1 MKKLYKISASAR
13 LILTSL
19 ILTLAFSEAW
29 AGDKMYYWYVND
41 VMTYPTGGGTVY
53 IAETET
59 EEADRKYDTE
69 MELKSCIEG
78 YGGENF
84 YGYAKPNDGF
94 IFLGWKALD
103 ASYYDDILDDPSIKV
118 EDYLSKDFISYNQ
131 NESFY
136 LKTTAASAKTT
147 PEQYHL
153 VPDTTL
159 VALFGHVSL
168 LYVSGQ
174 NDLGTMEIE
183 DPTVGIGDF
192 TYITAT
198 PNEKLNA
205 SFLYWLDSDGNVY
218 STDARCEINVT
229 KNVTYTAVFA
239 APDYET
245 LDFGEGGYKVVCSPD
260 KDVEYDNSVVSHT
273 YLTPQIT
280 STLTYILRYDL
291 VPGYK
296 EVEKDT
302 VINGEDAVVIV
313 QVPDTQE
320 VPVYATEEYVDYP
333 NSFTGSEYVTDTCT
347 YYYGFAAGDAVLLHG
362 TGLTTIH
369 YVDPSESSVH
379 LTQNKLT
386 AASADGT
393 DIATLD
399 QDTAKYYLFDEKTN
413 TFNAA
418 TSGVVPAGSGYLVV
432 TNDMPEYKYDKLYF
446 VKAAK
451 YESIRY
457 DVNSDGSIDTGDVLT
472 IYNAIQSGET
482 DGMDVDGNGT
492 VDTQDVLS
500 VYEKIGNN

>member
-1 MKKLYKISASAR
+1 MEKLYKISVSAR
-13 LILTSL
+13 LVLTSL
-19 ILTLAFSEAW
+19 VLTLAFSQAW
-29 AGDKMYYWYVND
+29 AGEQFYYWYVND

-53 IAETET
+53 LAEAET

-69 MELKSCIEG
+69 MELKSCIHG
-78 YGGENF
+78 YGGEYF

-94 IFLGWKALD
+94 IFLGWKSLD
-103 ASYYDDILDDPSIKV
+103 ASYYDDIEDDPSIQI

-136 LKTTAASAKTT
+136 LKTTSSSKSTS
-147 PEQYHL
+147 PQQYNL
-153 VPDTTL
+153 IPDTTL

-198 PNEKLNA
+198 PNKELNA
-205 SFLYWLDSDGNVY
+205 SFLYWLDSDGNIY

-245 LDFGEGGYKVVCSPD
+245 FDFGKDGYKVISSLD

-273 YLTPQIT
+273 YLTPQVMT
-280 STLTYILRYDL
+280 SYSYIARYDS

-302 VINGEDAVVIV
+302 VINGEDATVIV
-313 QVPDTQE
+313 QVPDTQV
-320 VPVYATEEYVDYP
+320 VPVYATTEYESYP
-333 NSFTGSEYVTDTCT
+333 NSFTGSEYITDACT

-369 YVDPSESSVH
+369 YVEKSADSERTS
-379 LTQNKLT
+379 QNKLT
-386 AASADGT
+386 AAADDST
-393 DIATLD
+393 DIATLN

-418 TSGVVPAGSGYLVV
+418 TSGIVPAGSGYLVI
-432 TNDMPEYKYDKLYF
+432 TNDMPEYKYNTLYF

-457 DVNSDGSIDTGDVLT
+457 DVNSDGSIDTGDVLA
-472 IYNAIQSGET
+472 IYGAIQSGET